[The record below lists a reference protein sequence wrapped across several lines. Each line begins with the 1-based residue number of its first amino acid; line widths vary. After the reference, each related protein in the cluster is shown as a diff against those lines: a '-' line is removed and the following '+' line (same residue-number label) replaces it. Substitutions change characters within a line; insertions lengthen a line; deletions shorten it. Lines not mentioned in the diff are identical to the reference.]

1 MFDILSL
8 LFPLFFLI
16 GAGATAIRTKWIS
29 DEGSAALTG
38 FTYWLALPAL
48 LIRSIVE
55 SQMTGVLEA
64 AGAYLCACL
73 ALFAA
78 ALLLFFAFMG
88 RSLTRAALF
97 GLNATYGNV
106 IFLATPLVGAM
117 FGPAGIASVLAIIAL
132 HSGFLLPLAAVLA
145 ELGNPRRGGARVVI
159 INSALGLLRNP
170 VIVAIVLG
178 FVCKATSFPI
188 PEAVLR
194 LLRLLGGAASPL
206 ALFCLGA
213 SLPIQRVGRAVIAE
227 TCLATAM
234 KLAVLPVVVGLVSW
248 RLGIGGLPWK
258 VAVITASMPTG
269 ANAFL
274 LTRRAT
280 DSTQAS
286 ATTVLLTTVLSVAS
300 LTFVLGTLR

>member
-8 LFPLFFLI
+8 LFPLFFVI
-16 GAGATAIRTKWIS
+16 GAGAVAIRAKWIS
-29 DEGSAALTG
+29 DEGLAAVTG

-48 LIRSIVE
+48 LIRSIIE
-55 SQMTGVLEA
+55 SQMMGVLEA

-73 ALFAA
+73 LLFVA
-78 ALLLFFAFMG
+78 ALLFFFAFMG

-106 IFLATPLVGAM
+106 IFLATPLIGTL
-117 FGPAGIASVLAIIAL
+117 FGSAGIASVLAIIAL

-145 ELGNPRRGGARVVI
+145 ELGSPRRGGAAVVMT
-159 INSALGLLRNP
+159 NVARGLLRNP
-170 VIVAIVLG
+170 IIVAIALG
-178 FVCKATSFPI
+178 FACQASGFPV
-188 PEAVLR
+188 PEPFLR
-194 LLRLLGGAASPL
+194 LLRLLSGAASPL

-234 KLAVLPVVVGLVSW
+234 KLAVLPVFVGFLSW
-248 RLGIGGLPWK
+248 QLGIGGVPWK

-274 LTRRAT
+274 LARRAT
-280 DSTQAS
+280 DSVQAS
-286 ATTVLLTTVLSVAS
+286 ATTVLLTTVLSVGS
-300 LTFVLGTLR
+300 LTFLLQTLR